1 MLHRSRLALSPAF
14 AGILLLAACGSAA
27 PASSQPAPSAPKPA
41 GSSALAAKPPSSSE
55 VQRLQRAG
63 DPLNATVDSLKKS
76 DVASA
81 KRSFE
86 EFDDGWNAIEVYVKA
101 RSEPLYRQI
110 EDVQG
115 KVDKQLLESASP
127 KADEV
132 LPLVQQVQT
141 SYGEAIKLAQA
152 GPAPNPV
159 LNQLAEL
166 RDVRLPLRHT
176 IAALKMADVATAK
189 TEYKKFDDRWDDVE
203 SYVKDRSADMYRQVE
218 DQMSQVSVALLKQQ
232 SPSAS
237 QVLPLAESLLAKYND
252 ALKLVSEG
260 VTTA

>member
-14 AGILLLAACGSAA
+14 VGILLLAACGSAA

-86 EFDDGWNAIEVYVKA
+86 EFDDGWNAVEVYVKA

-115 KVDKQLLESASP
+115 KVDEQLLESASP

-141 SYGEAIKLAQA
+141 SY
-152 GPAPNPV
+152 
-159 LNQLAEL
+159 
-166 RDVRLPLRHT
+166 
-176 IAALKMADVATAK
+176 
-189 TEYKKFDDRWDDVE
+189 VE

-218 DQMSQVSVALLKQQ
+218 DQMSQVSVALLKQA
-232 SPSAS
+232 SPNAS
-237 QVLPLAESLLAKYND
+237 QALPLAEALLAKYND
-252 ALKLVSEG
+252 ALKLVSQG
-260 VTTA
+260 IS